1 MGQAFGK
8 FFEWLF
14 AAVGA
19 VIQPVAD
26 AIASFFAGLLAKMQF
41 LVPLALDFGG
51 VVTLLIFVIAPLF
64 VTYWLMR
71 VVSGS
76 TKRSMGQTDAV
87 VTSAMF
93 AVAASGGL
101 GSMFGAALSIGGIAI
116 ALITVWTILTAVG
129 FVFGCRPNIGTFASL
144 WIAGGILLLSVCLG
158 LTVYAV

>member
-1 MGQAFGK
+1 MGQAFGR

-19 VIQPVAD
+19 VTQPAAD
-26 AIASFFAGLLAKMQF
+26 AIASFFAWLLAKMQF
-41 LVPLALDFGG
+41 LAPLALDFGG
-51 VVTLLIFVIAPLF
+51 VLTLLIFVIAPLF

-71 VVSGS
+71 AVSGS

-116 ALITVWTILTAVG
+116 ALITIWIILTVVG
-129 FVFGCRPNIGTFASL
+129 FLFGCRPHIGMLASL
-144 WIAGGILLLSVCLG
+144 WIAGGILFLSVCLG
-158 LTVYAV
+158 LTAYAV